1 MTHARASRWL
11 VGVSIWSAL
20 LASASV
26 AYAQPSAKS
35 TAQRVP
41 WLRGATCYEVFVRS
55 FADSDGDGI
64 GDLRGLTERLDYIND
79 GNPKSTSDLGAR
91 CIWLM
96 PVAESPSYHGY
107 DVSDYYRVERDY
119 GTTADL
125 KRLVAEAHKR
135 GIRVLV
141 DMVLNHISSEHPLFQ
156 QALRDTASPA
166 RAYFRWSPT
175 RGPNNKWGGNN
186 WHPSPVRDE
195 FYYGFFWKGMPD
207 LNYERPQALA
217 EMQKVATYWLREMGV
232 DGFRLDAVK
241 YLVERGTQAD
251 DTPETHKVLR
261 DFAQHVRRIKPD
273 AYTIGEVF
281 DSTSTLFTYYPDQL
295 DGYFAFEVADS
306 IVHAVRR
313 GDARGVLAP
322 ALRMQARIPA
332 SRWSPF
338 LRNHDQPRTMTEL
351 AGDFT
356 KARLAAFLLFTMPG
370 FPFLYYGEELGMTGP
385 KPDEQIRTPM
395 AWTRAGPHTGFSTG
409 TPWQP
414 LRSDSMVA
422 NVEAQHADSTSLLNW
437 HRQLI
442 HLRAANS
449 ALASGVLVPLTT
461 NAAGVAAYVRQE
473 GARAVLALVNLDSIA
488 TSSLTIAS
496 DRTSLTPGRYSLRRL
511 VGAPMTVQL
520 RVSAGRQ
527 LSFATSPAVIPSR
540 SAHLY
545 ELVRLR

>member
-1 MTHARASRWL
+1 MNRSLAWRLFT
-11 VGVSIWSAL
+11 GVSI
-20 LASASV
+20 ASAFIGGPG
-26 AYAQPSAKS
+26 AANAQS

-64 GDLRGLTERLDYIND
+64 GDLRGLTQRLDYIND
-79 GNPKSTSDLGAR
+79 GNAQTTRDLGAR

-96 PVAESPSYHGY
+96 PVAESPGYHGY
-107 DVSDYYRVERDY
+107 DVSDYYRIERDY
-119 GTTADL
+119 GTAEDF
-125 KRLVAEAHKR
+125 KRFVAEAHKR

-141 DMVLNHISSEHPLFQ
+141 DMVLNHMSSEHTLFQ
-156 QALRDTASPA
+156 EALRDTTSPA
-166 RAYFRWSPT
+166 RAFFRWSPT

-186 WHPSPVRDE
+186 WHQSPVRNE
-195 FYYGFFWKGMPD
+195 FYYAFFWQGMPD

-217 EMQKVATYWLREMGV
+217 EMLKVATFWLREMGV

-251 DTPETHKVLR
+251 DTPGTHRVLR
-261 DFAQHVRRIKPD
+261 DFAQHVRRIKSD

-322 ALRMQARIPA
+322 ALRMQARTPA
-332 SRWSPF
+332 ARWSPF

-351 AGDFT
+351 GGDFT
-356 KARLAAFLLFTMPG
+356 KARLAAFLLLTMPG

-395 AWTRAGPHTGFSTG
+395 AWTRTGPHAGFTTG

-414 LRSDSMVA
+414 LRADSMRA
-422 NVEAQHADSTSLLNW
+422 NVEAQDNDSTSLLNW

-442 HLRAANS
+442 HLRSANG
-449 ALASGVLVPLTT
+449 ALATGRLVPLTT
-461 NAAGVAAYVRQE
+461 NHAGVTAYLRHD
-473 GARAVLALVNLDSIA
+473 GARSVLALVNLDSA
-488 TSSLTIAS
+488 AAPALTITSA
-496 DRTSLTPGRYSLRRL
+496 RTTMTAGRYTLRRL
-511 VGAPMTVQL
+511 IGLATSAQIIVTAGG
-520 RVSAGRQ
+520 RV
-527 LSFATSPAVIPSR
+527 SFATPATTIPPR
-540 SAHLY
+540 SAQLF
-545 ELVRLR
+545 ELVRR